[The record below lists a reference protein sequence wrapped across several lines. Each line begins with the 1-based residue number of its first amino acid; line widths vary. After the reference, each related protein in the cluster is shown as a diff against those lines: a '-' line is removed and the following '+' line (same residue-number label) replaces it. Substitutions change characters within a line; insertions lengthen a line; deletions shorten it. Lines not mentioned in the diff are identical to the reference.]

1 MSGRSKCMFE
11 NEAVESMDFIPV
23 NEPLLDGN
31 EKKYLCECIDSGWIS
46 SEGPFVKAF
55 EQKMSSTVDRKYGI
69 AVSNGTAALEVA
81 VQALGIQA
89 GDEVIMPTFTII
101 SCAMA
106 VTKRG
111 AIPVLIDSDLHSWNM
126 KAEEIEGK
134 ITSNTKA
141 IMVVHLY
148 GLPVE
153 MDKIIALAKKYHLK
167 VIEDAAEMHG
177 QTYKGKPCG
186 SFGDISTFS
195 FYPNKHVTTGEGGM
209 VVTDDEEL
217 AERCRSLRNLCFR
230 KDVRYVHDEISD
242 NYRFTNLQA
251 AVGLA
256 QLERLDELIKRK
268 RFMGSYYTEKL
279 RGIDGLLFPVEKT
292 EYADNIYWVYGL
304 VLDKHIQADNKE
316 VQKIL
321 AKEGIGT
328 RTFFWC
334 MHEQPVYRKAGLFQ
348 GESYPNA
355 EYLARKG
362 FYIPSGLAL
371 TEEQMERV
379 ADKVMKMMKQIK

>member
-1 MSGRSKCMFE
+1 MS
-11 NEAVESMDFIPV
+11 FIPV
-23 NEPLLDGN
+23 NEPLLNGN
-31 EKKYLCECIDSGWIS
+31 EKKYLCECIDTGWIS
-46 SEGPFVKAF
+46 SEGPFVKEF
-55 EQKMSSTVDRKYGI
+55 EEKMSATVGRKYGI

-81 VQALGIQA
+81 VQALGIGE

-106 VTKRG
+106 VTKLG
-111 AIPVLIDSDLHSWNM
+111 AVPVLVDSDLHTWNM
-126 KAEEIEGK
+126 NVDEIEAK
-134 ITSNTKA
+134 ITSRTKA
-141 IMVVHLY
+141 IMIVHLY

-153 MDKIIALAKKYHLK
+153 VDKILELACKYDLK

-177 QTYKGKPCG
+177 QTYNGKPCG

-195 FYPNKHVTTGEGGM
+195 FYPNKHITTGEGGM
-209 VVTDDEEL
+209 VVTDDEDL
-217 AERCRSLRNLCFR
+217 AERCRMLRNLCFR

-256 QLERLDELIKRK
+256 QLERLGEFVERK
-268 RFMGSYYTEKL
+268 REMGRYYTERLKE
-279 RGIDGLLFPVEKT
+279 IKGLLLPIEKKD
-292 EYADNIYWVYGL
+292 YAENIYWVYGI
-304 VLDKHIQADNKE
+304 VLKNDIHADNKTI
-316 VQKIL
+316 QKLL
-321 AKEGIGT
+321 AQEGIGS

-334 MHEQPVYRKAGLFQ
+334 MHEQPVYCNAGLFLD
-348 GESYPNA
+348 ESYPNA

-371 TEEQMERV
+371 TKEQM
-379 ADKVMKMMKQIK
+379 DKVVDGVKKVMDQVYNKKSD

>member
-1 MSGRSKCMFE
+1 
-11 NEAVESMDFIPV
+11 MDFIPV
-23 NEPLLDGN
+23 NEPLLNGN
-31 EKKYLCECIDSGWIS
+31 EKKYLCECIDTGWIS
-46 SEGPFVKAF
+46 SEGPFVKEF
-55 EQKMSSTVDRKYGI
+55 EQKMSASAGRKYGI

-81 VQALGIQA
+81 VQALGIGA
-89 GDEVIMPTFTII
+89 GDEVIMPAFTII

-106 VTKRG
+106 VTKAG
-111 AIPVLIDSDLHSWNM
+111 AVPVLVDSDMHTWNM
-126 KAEEIEGK
+126 KAEEIEAK
-134 ITSNTKA
+134 ITPRTKA
-141 IMVVHLY
+141 IMIVHLY

-153 MDKIIALAKKYHLK
+153 ADPILALAEKYGLK

-195 FYPNKHVTTGEGGM
+195 FYPNKHITTGEGGM
-209 VVTDDEEL
+209 VVTDEEDL
-217 AERCRSLRNLCFR
+217 AQRCRMLRNLCFR

-256 QLERLDELIKRK
+256 QLERLDEFVERK
-268 RFMGSYYTEKL
+268 RTMGRYYTERLK
-279 RGIDGLLFPVEKT
+279 DVEGLILPIEKT
-292 EYADNIYWVYGL
+292 GYADNIYWVYGI
-304 VLDKHIQADNKE
+304 VLNPDIQTDNKTI
-316 VQKIL
+316 QKLL
-321 AKEGIGT
+321 ADEGIGS

-334 MHEQPVYRKAGLFQ
+334 MHEQPVYRKQGLFH
-348 GESYPNA
+348 GENYPNA

-371 TEEQMERV
+371 TREQMDQVVMGVKRV
-379 ADKVMKMMKQIK
+379 MARVKDLK